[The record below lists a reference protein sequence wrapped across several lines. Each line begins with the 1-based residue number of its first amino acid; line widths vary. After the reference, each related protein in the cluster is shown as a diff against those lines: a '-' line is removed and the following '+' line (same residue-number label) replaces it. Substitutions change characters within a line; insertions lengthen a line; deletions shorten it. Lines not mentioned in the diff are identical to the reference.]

1 MMMEDQSLLNS
12 EIKKSKVRKYPILF
26 AGMGVLVVVVVV
38 YLFLTSVVGAVSS
51 RNLRSDAIRNGVF
64 DLAIVSDLDKK
75 SKVVDDKKGK
85 WMSVMKKG
93 QLKRNSDGSYSM
105 NWTEDVNLYTKIS
118 EAGRG
123 MELSALVEYNRRLYT
138 FDDRTG
144 LVFEV
149 VKNKAVPR
157 FILMEGDG
165 NTDKGQKTEWATVKD
180 GKMYV
185 GSFGKEY
192 TNPDGTIKNTNNMW
206 VSVIDR
212 NGVVTHEDWTARFN
226 KVREAA
232 GCPYPGYMIHEA
244 ITWSPARRQWVIL
257 PRRVSKEA
265 YDENEDERRG
275 SNTVLLASEDFG
287 KIEVRHITPLTPTRG
302 FSDFKFLPGSKDNVI
317 VALKSEENEEEQ
329 TQNSYITVFD
339 LDGRVLMEETE
350 VPGGMKFEGLEFLS
364 TVCNKH
370 HKLFGAT
377 ANLDLLFVLADL
389 DGVRHLL
396 FHDGDV
402 GQLGGNRLELDHLLL
417 LPLLRRRHWS
427 RLVEEDGNGEIHHR
441 EIEGE
446 TQLGVEHDGGDE
458 RGHDERRGGRH
469 RLHHGG
475 QVLQDG
481 AGHDA
486 HVHETTSDAARRR
499 EPDVGENRVDVEVAQ
514 RDLLDGAVAVLHHEE
529 EKVDEGTPT
538 TSEEE
543 GELGQVQPYVLLENG
558 HVLVALHELLN
569 AHASARHDSC
579 TDDCQKRS
587 VKGKIGKGCT
597 TGARELDGC
606 NGIADE

>member
-1 MMMEDQSLLNS
+1 MKGPRYYESDSDDDFSAKEDRVAERSTLLNS
-12 EIKKSKVRKYPILF
+12 RRIKTAPKKPCRFLYATLSVLAIVI
-26 AGMGVLVVVVVV
+26 VLVCCS
-38 YLFLTSVVGAVSS
+38 LWRTPSS
-51 RNLRSDAIRNGVF
+51 SANLRASSFSDDRYL
-64 DLAIVSDLDKK
+64 LAIVSDRDKQ
-75 SKVVDDKKGK
+75 SRVEEEAKGM
-85 WMSVMKKG
+85 WQSVMKKAF
-93 QLKRNSDGSYSM
+93 LKRETDGSFSIE
-105 NWTEDVNLYTKIS
+105 WAADVVLYTKVS

-123 MELSALVEYNRRLYT
+123 MELSALTSFNNHLYA

-149 VKNKAVPR
+149 MNNRAVPR

-212 NGVVTHEDWTARFN
+212 NGVITHEDWTARFN

-244 ITWSPARRQWVIL
+244 ISWSPARRQWVIL

-364 TVCNKH
+364 TVCDKH
-370 HKLFGAT
+370 DTARGCGGAT
-377 ANLDLLFVLADL
+377 PSSLRGSSPA
-389 DGVRHLL
+389 
-396 FHDGDV
+396 
-402 GQLGGNRLELDHLLL
+402 
-417 LPLLRRRHWS
+417 LP
-427 RLVEEDGNGEIHHR
+427 HR
-441 EIEGE
+441 
-446 TQLGVEHDGGDE
+446 
-458 RGHDERRGGRH
+458 
-469 RLHHGG
+469 
-475 QVLQDG
+475 
-481 AGHDA
+481 
-486 HVHETTSDAARRR
+486 
-499 EPDVGENRVDVEVAQ
+499 
-514 RDLLDGAVAVLHHEE
+514 
-529 EKVDEGTPT
+529 TPT
-538 TSEEE
+538 QSTPSSHTCNTYRPS
-543 GELGQVQPYVLLENG
+543 GTWSSPPRWLQRMQ
-558 HVLVALHELLN
+558 
-569 AHASARHDSC
+569 SC
-579 TDDCQKRS
+579 TLPTPQRPSATPLSTWAQTAETRAASTATQSRRALGRCSSPRRPGRTPPRRCLDDAERS
-587 VKGKIGKGCT
+587 TAC
-597 TGARELDGC
+597 RR
-606 NGIADE
+606 